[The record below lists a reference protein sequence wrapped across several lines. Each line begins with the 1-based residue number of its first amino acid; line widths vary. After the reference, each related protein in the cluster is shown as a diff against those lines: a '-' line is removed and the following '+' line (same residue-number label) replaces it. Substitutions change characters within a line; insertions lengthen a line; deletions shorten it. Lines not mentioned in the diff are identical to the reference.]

1 MGSCY
6 RSSLRKP
13 QSPRSAAAE
22 HVDPIA
28 ASGGSG
34 SMTGAAR
41 NQSAAVSDPASR
53 RSADSVKSRSLKR
66 ESSFV
71 RQKSNLALLTTGR
84 DRAAPPTAAANAPAM
99 TRQPTTTTTPV
110 HRQSEAAK
118 KAAVIHSGPTVS
130 PPPLTGSPRKVAPP
144 PAADRKA
151 VAMTAGNMSR
161 MLSVVSE
168 RTTNAAAVSHSPL
181 VLSSGTFNRRLTA
194 TLSPEECKMM
204 FTHTEKVGQCFFP
217 SIVCMLLTRFSA
229 QFVFWFVFPL

>member
-28 ASGGSG
+28 AYGGSG

-217 SIVCMLLTRFSA
+217 SIVCF
-229 QFVFWFVFPL
+229 